1 MATDT
6 DPGRRCKTCGKF
18 LFMQINDTG
27 IMTDI
32 CTCQKGGYT
41 DNFFCLYCT
50 PNTGGQHEK
59 TCKRHAQKE
68 EKEKDELIDRFGK
81 ILDDIGEITGQKKDI
96 GVDELIEELKKRK

>member
-6 DPGRRCKTCGKF
+6 DPGRICKTCNKYV
-18 LFMQINDTG
+18 FMQINDTG

-50 PNTGGQHEK
+50 PDTGGQHEK
-59 TCKRHAQKE
+59 TCIRYAMPKD
-68 EKEKDELIDRFGK
+68 EKDELIDRFGK
-81 ILDDIGEITGQKKDI
+81 ILDDIGEITGDKDI